1 MELGLKDKNCILE
14 KGEQNE
20 EMDDVSDMKWK
31 WNLWTV
37 DGGGRSITVMQWLQ
51 DLSTDGEAALI
62 SSNVLH
68 LEECRCGPGQ
78 TGVRKRTKRQDND
91 SGVSH
96 M

>member
-37 DGGGRSITVMQWLQ
+37 DGGGEIHHCHAVTAGLVNRWRGSVDFL
-51 DLSTDGEAALI
+51 
-62 SSNVLH
+62 
-68 LEECRCGPGQ
+68 
-78 TGVRKRTKRQDND
+78 
-91 SGVSH
+91 
-96 M
+96 